1 MGNMS
6 NVKLVD
12 TGVGIQEDEH
22 RKNTNS
28 LVDIL
33 NANWKDWSPTV
44 AYVGTTVPLKSS
56 IAKYTQIGSTVFF
69 DYMQTGGANT
79 GVTVIDLQV
88 PLPLTPYTGATRHV
102 ACEGILLHGATY
114 SDPKPFIDLTTPG
127 TGVHCG
133 AFAVTT
139 SAYAIYISGRY
150 EVA

>member
-6 NVKLVD
+6 NVKRVT
-12 TGVGIQEDEH
+12 TGLGIQEDEH

-33 NANWKDWSPTV
+33 NADWQEWSPTV

-56 IAKYTQIGSTVFF
+56 IARYTQIGTRVFF

-79 GVTVIDLQV
+79 GVTVTDLQV
-88 PLPLTPYTGATRHV
+88 PLPVSPTGSIRHV

-114 SDPKPFIDLTTPG
+114 SDPKPFIDLATPD

-139 SAYAIYISGRY
+139 SAYAIYISGHY